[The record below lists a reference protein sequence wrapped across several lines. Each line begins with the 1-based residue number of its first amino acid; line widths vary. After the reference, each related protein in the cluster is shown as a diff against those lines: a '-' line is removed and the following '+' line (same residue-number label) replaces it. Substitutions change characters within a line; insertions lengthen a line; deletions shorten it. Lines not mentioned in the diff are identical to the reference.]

1 MKNRRVVLITGASS
15 GFGRATAEY
24 LAERGYWVFGTSRHP
39 KKVESF
45 DTEKWQ
51 EIIKMDVNCNESVKK
66 GIVFVMQKAGRIDI
80 LINNAGFGLTGSIE
94 DTSLKEARHQ
104 FETNF
109 WGMDRTCL
117 QIIPIMRKQGSGYI
131 INISSLAGLVGI
143 PFQAFYS
150 ASKFAVEGFTETL
163 RMEVKPFG
171 IKVVLLEPGDFNTP
185 LTFNRQKTKEAQEKT
200 VYWESFQ
207 KALSAAEESEIKGG
221 SPKKIAQLIERI
233 INTDKP
239 KLRYKIGPSSTL
251 VSLKAFIPAR
261 ICEYLIMKTFKLL

>member
-45 DTEKWQ
+45 DTEKRQ

-171 IKVVLLEPGDFNTP
+171 IKVVLIEPGDFNTP

-207 KALSAAEESEIKGG
+207 KALSAAEESERKGG

-233 INTDKP
+233 INNDSP
-239 KLRYKIGPSSTL
+239 KLRYRIGPSSTI
-251 VSLKAFIPAR
+251 VGLKKFIPPR
-261 ICEYLIMKTFKLL
+261 IAEYLVMKTFKL